1 MEKEQKIE
9 KIRILKK
16 FIRREVAFEKWLN
29 NKKRKSVYDK
39 EQLKY
44 CKITLKNAKQ
54 EYKQIKQQLKEL

>member
-54 EYKQIKQQLKEL
+54 ELKELEDGNKN

>member
-1 MEKEQKIE
+1 MEREQKIE